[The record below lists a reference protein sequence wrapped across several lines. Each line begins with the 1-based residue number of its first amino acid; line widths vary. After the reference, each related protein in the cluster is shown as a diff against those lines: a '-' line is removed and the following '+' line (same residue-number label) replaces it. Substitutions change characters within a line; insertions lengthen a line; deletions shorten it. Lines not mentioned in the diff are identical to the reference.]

1 MWKNDTFS
9 FPGNSIFNDNNILS
23 LSQQA
28 SEGVYACEIGGF
40 PAGAFVRYCIE
51 AIASNQFLTASF
63 NPEGEEHGVYYFR
76 VNIKTEENFPVVI
89 NEFMA
94 SNTKTIQ
101 DPQGDY
107 DDWIEFYNTSES
119 DVDLTGMYLSDKLN
133 NYKKWKFPDNTII
146 KANGYLIV
154 WADEDGKATPGLH
167 TNFKLSADGE
177 VILFI
182 NSDANGNS
190 ICDSVSF
197 GKQEPDISTGR
208 YPNGLGNFQKMP
220 PTPGFENSTFTSVDN
235 EMKGNDFYISKI
247 YPNPIENEL
256 NIEIISDSYGY
267 LIIRIFNILGE
278 DMFNHSVFVEAGLN
292 KFRFNLSNVEK
303 FVNGIYYLSLKLKS
317 SIINEKIIKTK

>member
-1 MWKNDTFS
+1 MLMDDSLS
-9 FPGNSIFNDNNILS
+9 FPGNLIFNDNNILS

-40 PAGAFVRYCIE
+40 PAGAFVRYYIE
-51 AIASNQFLTASF
+51 AIASNQFFTASF
-63 NPEGEEHGVYYFR
+63 NPERAEHDVYYFK

-94 SNTKTIQ
+94 SNTKTIK

-107 DDWIEFYNTSES
+107 DDWIELYNTGNS
-119 DVDLTGMYLSDKLN
+119 DVDLTGMYLSDKLD

-146 KANGYLIV
+146 KANGYLII

-197 GKQEPDISTGR
+197 GKQEPDISSGR
-208 YPNGLGNFQKMP
+208 YPNGMGNFQKMP
-220 PTPGFENSTFTSVDN
+220 PTPGFENSNFSSVDN
-235 EMKGNDFYISKI
+235 EMKGHDFYLSKI
-247 YPNPIENEL
+247 YPNPINDEL
-256 NIEIISDSYGY
+256 NIEIISESYNY
-267 LIIRIFNILGE
+267 LNIRIFNILGE
-278 DMFNHSVFVEAGLN
+278 DIFHHCVFVGAGLN
-292 KFRFNLSNVEK
+292 KLRFDLSNVEK
-303 FVNGIYYLSLKLKS
+303 FVNGLYYLSLNIKS
-317 SIINEKIIKTK
+317 NLIIEKVVRTK